1 MKILLRKRQIF
12 SSFKPLHEITLDV
25 IIVLNSSF
33 PTLQISGNRT
43 VKKWND
49 DLFNDLFQA
58 FIRFFFKGKK
68 PTPLSLSLSLFI
80 QKRKFQEIPLPSP
93 NEETSISSPGT
104 GFYLEGGLSRHDGGS
119 GCFLRAFF
127 NRRSPQWR
135 FLTDASHAEDRPIDN
150 STLIFLCCNVR
161 AFEYSVHLCTFT
173 FHVNV

>member
-68 PTPLSLSLSLFI
+68 THPSLSLSLSLHSKTKI
-80 QKRKFQEIPLPSP
+80 PGNPPPLAKRRDEYFQSWNGVLPRRGFVASRWRVRVFP
-93 NEETSISSPGT
+93 KGVFQSALTSVTVS
-104 GFYLEGGLSRHDGGS
+104 
-119 GCFLRAFF
+119 
-127 NRRSPQWR
+127 NRRQPRRRQADWQ
-135 FLTDASHAEDRPIDN
+135 L
-150 STLIFLCCNVR
+150 
-161 AFEYSVHLCTFT
+161 HL
-173 FHVNV
+173 NISLL

>member
-68 PTPLSLSLSLFI
+68 THLSLSLSLSSF
-80 QKRKFQEIPLPSP
+80 KNENSRKSPSP
-93 NEETSISSPGT
+93 RQTKRRVFPVLERGFTSKGVCRVTMAGQGVS
-104 GFYLEGGLSRHDGGS
+104 
-119 GCFLRAFF
+119 
-127 NRRSPQWR
+127 
-135 FLTDASHAEDRPIDN
+135 
-150 STLIFLCCNVR
+150 
-161 AFEYSVHLCTFT
+161 
-173 FHVNV
+173 